1 MTVDPV
7 LTYGGETLSYRVQ
20 TDGFR
25 TTKIAIHVEPDG
37 EIIVDAPESADPA
50 EIRRAMQKR
59 ARWVFTQVQKARERF
74 KHVRD
79 KEYVSGEEVL
89 YLGRRYVLKV
99 IKDDT
104 HRGAVKLKGNRLE
117 VPSRSGSPESVRAGV
132 WAWYR
137 VKARDYFDRRL
148 AEWEQKLPWVSSRP
162 PFRLQEMEKRWGSC
176 TASGEIILNPHLIK
190 APRECIDYVILHE
203 LAHLRHHNH
212 SPEFWNTINFADPDW
227 QRKKALLDGAAEQLT
242 AK

>member
-7 LTYGGETLSYRVQ
+7 LTYGGKTLSYRVQ
-20 TDGFR
+20 TDGSR

-37 EIIVDAPESADPA
+37 EVFVDAPEDAAPA
-50 EIRRAMQKR
+50 EIHKAVHKR
-59 ARWVFTQVQKARERF
+59 ARWVFTQVEKARERF
-74 KHVRD
+74 RHVRD

-99 IKDDT
+99 IKGDT

-117 VPSRSGSPESVRAGV
+117 VPSQSGSPESVSAGV

-148 AEWEQKLPWVSSRP
+148 GEWEQRLSWVSSRP
-162 PFRLQEMEKRWGSC
+162 PLRLQEMEKRWGSC
-176 TASGEIILNPHLIK
+176 TADGTIILNPHLIK
-190 APRECIDYVILHE
+190 APRECVDYVILHE
-203 LAHLRHHNH
+203 LAHLKHHNH
-212 SPEFWNTINFADPDW
+212 SPEFWQTISFADPDW
-227 QRKKALLDGAAEQLT
+227 QRKKMLLDNAAEQLT
-242 AK
+242 AR

>member
-7 LTYGGETLSYRVQ
+7 LTYGGQTLSYRVQ
-20 TDGFR
+20 TDGSR

-37 EIIVDAPESADPA
+37 EVIVDAPEGADPV
-50 EIRRAMQKR
+50 EIRRAVSKR
-59 ARWVFTQVQKARERF
+59 ARWVFMQVGKARERF
-74 KHVRD
+74 SHVRD

-104 HRGAVKLKGNRLE
+104 HCGAVKLRGNRLE
-117 VPSRSGSPESVRAGV
+117 VPSRSGSPGSVRAGV
-132 WAWYR
+132 SAWYR

-148 AEWEQKLPWVSSRP
+148 AEWEQKLPWVNGRP
-162 PFRLQEMEKRWGSC
+162 PLRLQEMEKRWGSC
-176 TASGEIILNPHLIK
+176 TADGTIILNPHLIK

-212 SPEFWNTINFADPDW
+212 SPEFWKTISFADPDW